1 MEEKARMDG
10 RRWQRRM
17 KMGRDVGGYVG
28 IESLVCERFVCCF
41 GEEKRK
47 LEKKGG
53 ILFLRRVRSLTLL
66 DTCHLIL

>member
-28 IESLVCERFVCCF
+28 IESFVRTLCLF
-41 GEEKRK
+41 WRREEK
-47 LEKKGG
+47 
-53 ILFLRRVRSLTLL
+53 T
-66 DTCHLIL
+66 

>member
-28 IESLVCERFVCCF
+28 IESLVCERFVCF

-47 LEKKGG
+47 LERRGG
-53 ILFLRRVRSLTLL
+53 FCFFSSRFAATRSFS
-66 DTCHLIL
+66 HSP